1 MTGLSTRGQALVDRS
16 LMPEY
21 LREHFARSS
30 APDYVPLC
38 VAENKLVIDLLLEKL
53 GDHTDTPAPAS
64 ALGYDDM
71 RGAKEFRAALARFLG
86 RRVLGSTVTPEQ
98 LVVLAGAGAI
108 LESLFYVIA
117 DPGDAVLIPTPSY
130 AGFWLDLETRD
141 ALSIVPVH
149 TRASDGFRLLP
160 SLLDQALSSTT
171 RRVRALLL
179 TSPDNPLGRVYA
191 RDELAAL
198 MDWARRAGI
207 HLVMDEV
214 YALSVYGDRDFTSAA
229 SMGALGERV
238 HVVWAFSK
246 DFAASGLRAGVLV
259 SENEAVLGAMDQLA
273 YWGAVSGHTQWLLGR
288 AISDDA
294 WVDAFVRT
302 NRQRL
307 REAKSRV
314 TDALDAIGVP
324 YVEPEAGFFLLVDL
338 RRQLDAPTFE
348 AEHALYRRLLE
359 RVNVNL
365 TPGAACRVAEPGF
378 MRLCFGA
385 VPPEVAVDAIERM
398 GRAL

>member
-1 MTGLSTRGQALVDRS
+1 MTSLSTRGQALVDRPPT
-16 LMPEY
+16 PEY
-21 LREHFARSS
+21 LREHFARSN

-38 VAENKLVIDLLLEKL
+38 VAENKLVIDLLLEKV
-53 GDHTDTPAPAS
+53 GEHANPPAS
-64 ALGYDDM
+64 VLGYGDM
-71 RGAKEFRAALARFLG
+71 HGAKEFRAALAGFLG
-86 RRVLGSTVTPEQ
+86 RRVLGRTPTPEQ
-98 LVVLAGAGAI
+98 LVVLAGAGTI

-130 AGFWLDLETRD
+130 SGFWLDLETRD

-149 TRASDGFRLLP
+149 TRASDDFRLFP
-160 SLLDQALSSTT
+160 ALLDQALSSTR

-179 TSPDNPLGRVYA
+179 TSPDNPLGRVYSP
-191 RDELAAL
+191 DELAAV
-198 MDWARRAGI
+198 MDWARRAGV

-229 SMGALGERV
+229 SVGALGERV

-246 DFAASGLRAGVLV
+246 DFGASGMRAGVLV
-259 SENEAVLGAMDQLA
+259 SENEALLGAMDQLA
-273 YWGAVSGHTQWLLGR
+273 YWGSVSGHTQWLLGR

-314 TDALDAIGVP
+314 TRALDAIGVP
-324 YVEPEAGFFLLVDL
+324 YLEPEAGFFLLIDL
-338 RRQLDAPTFE
+338 RRQLETPTFE
-348 AEHALYRRLLE
+348 GEHALYRRLLE
-359 RVNVNL
+359 STNVNL
-365 TPGAACRVAEPGF
+365 TPGAACRIAEPGF

-385 VPPEVAVDAIERM
+385 VPPEVAVNAIERL